1 MTEPAA
7 SGGADATRPGPDA
20 PKAADGARG
29 AIGGDGGT
37 HGGGADLIGSPA
49 VSAAVGM
56 STDGKTLPP
65 PGARRVR
72 PVAVVA
78 ACLRRDAAEAW
89 SYRLPFL
96 WRFVEMFSALFM
108 LYFLGHLVGD
118 RIVTVTGSSLTGG
131 YFGYAVIGTGLV
143 AILHG
148 AITTFANRL
157 RADQTTGTLEAML
170 ATPTP
175 AWLTV
180 VAGSTY
186 GLLQII
192 VVELVT
198 LGLAVG
204 LFGLRF
210 NSTPTGILILVPG
223 FVATVACFVAIG
235 LLVAAFTMVFKR
247 GQALGTVIIS
257 VFTLLGGVYYPVSL
271 LPRFLRSIGDLLP
284 FTWGLDL
291 IRGSLVFGTTDLA
304 QLGGLTACDAVL
316 VPVAI
321 WAFGIA
327 VDRTR
332 RTGTLGQY

>member
-1 MTEPAA
+1 MTESKP
-7 SGGADATRPGPDA
+7 SGGPDA
-20 PKAADGARG
+20 ARPGHDAPPAADAARSGIGDGGGARADGA
-29 AIGGDGGT
+29 
-37 HGGGADLIGSPA
+37 DLTGSP
-49 VSAAVGM
+49 VESAAVG
-56 STDGKTLPP
+56 TGADGMTLPP
-65 PGARRVR
+65 SGARRVR
-72 PVAVVA
+72 PFAVVA

-131 YFGYAVIGTGLV
+131 YFGYAVLGTGLV

-180 VAGSTY
+180 VAGSAY

-192 VVELVT
+192 TVELVT

-210 NSTPTGILILVPG
+210 NSTPTGILVLVPG
-223 FVATVACFVAIG
+223 FVAAVTCFVAIG

-316 VPVAI
+316 MPVAI
-321 WAFGIA
+321 WAFGMA